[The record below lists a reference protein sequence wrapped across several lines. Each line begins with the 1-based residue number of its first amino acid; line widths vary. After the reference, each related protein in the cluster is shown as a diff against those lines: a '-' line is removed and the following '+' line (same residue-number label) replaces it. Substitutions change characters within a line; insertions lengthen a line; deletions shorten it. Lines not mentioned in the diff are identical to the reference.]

1 MQDLHSA
8 RNDDKF
14 WIFHN
19 CSLRNVDGIFHTDI
33 GEARGRLAVS
43 AVSTVLG
50 QGESQGLPA
59 AWAALRAQV
68 LRHWQAASVIQICKT
83 ELNAAR
89 RRRDTAP
96 ASGGTW
102 RLAPDSRPARTGRA
116 LTRKFTAMAGW
127 PRHGG
132 RVWQTGPPG
141 RCESLGV
148 AGSGGRRAAPG
159 PSDWADSEASK
170 L

>member
-1 MQDLHSA
+1 MQGLHSA

-14 WIFHN
+14 WIFHS
-19 CSLRNVDGIFHTDI
+19 CSLRNVDGIFHTDSDI
-33 GEARGRLAVS
+33 GEAWGRLAVS
-43 AVSTVLG
+43 AVCTVFG
-50 QGESQGLPA
+50 QGESPGLPA

-127 PRHGG
+127 PSLRHGG
-132 RVWQTGPPG
+132 RQAPRAARSRW
-141 RCESLGV
+141 L
-148 AGSGGRRAAPG
+148 RRAAAPG